1 MSLTIKLKNNTI
13 YFNDVT
19 YINDYSRTCVIIESN
34 KVKYIFEKSNIES
47 ITIYK
52 KILSYR

>member
-19 YINDYSRTCVIIESN
+19 YIDDYSRTCVIIESN

-47 ITIYK
+47 ITIY
-52 KILSYR
+52 